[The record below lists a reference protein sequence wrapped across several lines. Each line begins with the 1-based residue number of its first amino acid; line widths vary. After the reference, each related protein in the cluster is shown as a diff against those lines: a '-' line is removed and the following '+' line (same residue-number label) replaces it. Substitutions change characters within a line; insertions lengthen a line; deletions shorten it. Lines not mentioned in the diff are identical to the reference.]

1 LSEVPDSTSLAR
13 PPRASRARYAVL
25 GALTGLVF
33 GLLALNRIQDRQVL
47 VVLGAA
53 AVGALS
59 GFELWRRRGW
69 ERHGVNGHLAR
80 WTVSCASAAAS
91 LSSIFALLG
100 VFGATEFWATTAFG
114 AATGLGFGV
123 KTIMHM
129 DPITDPAVLRRDGL
143 ALRIGW
149 TIAAAMT
156 IMAVILMLI
165 H

>member
-1 LSEVPDSTSLAR
+1 M
-13 PPRASRARYAVL
+13 
-25 GALTGLVF
+25 
-33 GLLALNRIQDRQVL
+33 ALNRIQDKQML

-59 GFELWRRRGW
+59 GFELWHRRAW

-80 WTVSCASAAAS
+80 WTVSCASAAAT
-91 LSSIFALLG
+91 LGSILALLG
-100 VFGATEFWATTAFG
+100 VFGAAEFWATTAFG

-123 KTIMHM
+123 KTIVHM
-129 DPITDPAVLRRDGL
+129 EPIMDPAVLRRDAV

-149 TIAAAMT
+149 TIAAV
-156 IMAVILMLI
+156 MAFLALGLMFI